1 MRELLL
7 VGVDGSPSSARAAE
21 FAAARATAAEGGSI
35 VVAHVIDWSPFTP
48 TTAED
53 NARRHITR
61 QEEIDR
67 AMRDIVAPIVERL
80 QTEGCDVSTEVRHGH
95 PAQTLVDLAAEHDAA
110 HMVIGRTGE
119 SRLKAR
125 IFGSLPMSLVQISPI
140 PVTVVP

>member
-1 MRELLL
+1 MSELLL
-7 VGVDGSPSSARAAE
+7 VGVDGSSSSARAAE
-21 FAAARATAAEGGSI
+21 FAAARATAAEGGSL
-35 VVAHVIDWSPFTP
+35 VVAHVIDWSPFSP

-53 NARRHITR
+53 NERRHVTR

-67 AMRDIVAPIVERL
+67 AQREVIAPIVERL
-80 QTEGCDVSTEVRHGH
+80 QADGCDVSTVVRHGH

-110 HMVIGRTGE
+110 HLVIGRTGQ
-119 SRLKAR
+119 SPLLAR

>member
-1 MRELLL
+1 VSEVLL

-21 FAAARATAAEGGSI
+21 FAAARATAAEGGHI
-35 VVAHVIDWSPFTP
+35 VVAHVIDWSPFSP

-53 NARRHITR
+53 NERRHVTR
-61 QEEIDR
+61 QQEIDK
-67 AMRDIVAPIVERL
+67 AQSEIVAPIVDRL
-80 QTEGCDVSTEVRHGH
+80 QTGGCDVSTAVRHGH

-110 HMVIGRTGE
+110 HLIIGRTGE
-119 SRLKAR
+119 SLLKAR